1 VDAGAVGDAAEEWH
15 GHGGDAAEEWHG
27 HGGDAAEKRY
37 GRGGVAAEAVA
48 LLPIAELTG
57 GWYTV
62 ESTR

>member
-1 VDAGAVGDAAEEWH
+1 VDAGAV
-15 GHGGDAAEEWHG
+15 GDAAEEWHG